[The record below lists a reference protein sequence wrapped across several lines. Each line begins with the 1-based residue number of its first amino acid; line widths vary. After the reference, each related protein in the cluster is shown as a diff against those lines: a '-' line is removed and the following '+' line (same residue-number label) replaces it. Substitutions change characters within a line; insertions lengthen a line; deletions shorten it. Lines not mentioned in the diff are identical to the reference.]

1 MKRLLRHLPLL
12 QYLENLSPAEQKKIV
27 GSSGNQ
33 DFLKLFNELALNIVE
48 KNIIL
53 NSSQIRNLRRFETEI
68 KKLSERQHSFK
79 TRKEILTKGSFLK
92 ILISELMP
100 SLIELVLK
108 KNEMMNHSDD
118 DEADVHD

>member
-79 TRKEILTKGSFLK
+79 TRKKILTKGSFLK